1 MLQGRRWMQIRK
13 FEVSDIE
20 DIIEI
25 LRLNNQYGCPE
36 VDGPNAMKRIR
47 MCKAAVFLVYEIN
60 SKAVGLIRGIYDGS
74 RALIHQL
81 SVHPKYQG
89 RGVGKALVKAI
100 TKEFRKR
107 GAPSVSATVT
117 ERSLEFWKRV
127 GFKRIPAFLVLA
139 YPIEKVLEPTTMKV

>member
-1 MLQGRRWMQIRK
+1 MRIRK

-20 DIIEI
+20 NLIEI
-25 LRLNNQYGCPE
+25 LRLNDQYECSE
-36 VDGPNAMKRIR
+36 VDGPDAMKRIR
-47 MCKAAVFLVYEIN
+47 LCEAAVFLVCEIN
-60 SKAVGLIRGIYDGS
+60 GKAVALIRGIYDGS

-89 RGVGKALVKAI
+89 RGIGKTLVKEIA
-100 TKEFRKR
+100 KEFRKK

-127 GFKRIPAFLVLA
+127 GFERVPVFLVLA
-139 YPIEKVLEPTTMKV
+139 YPIKKVLEPSTMKV